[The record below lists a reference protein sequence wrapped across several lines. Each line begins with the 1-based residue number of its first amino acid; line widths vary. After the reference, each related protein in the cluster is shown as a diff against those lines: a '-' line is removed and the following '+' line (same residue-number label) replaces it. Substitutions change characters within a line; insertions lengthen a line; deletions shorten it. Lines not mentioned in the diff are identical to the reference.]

1 MAFGRS
7 AAFFGFLL
15 LSAVA
20 GRAQLTAIWANDG
33 GDKVARGECRAAA
46 APGSVTNSLWDAS
59 TIRLFGARNE
69 VLGFALILEAAS
81 AAATNVSVAL
91 TDLNRGDCRLRA
103 APANLDGLF
112 AWTNREVE
120 LFYLRYLQIKGLSQ
134 MAYET
139 YDERH
144 IPWRLRRPWTGE
156 GEGEGYWTNRP
167 DHDQFYPD
175 IAVPIELVPQFDI
188 AAGENQSLWAD
199 VYIPRSAPAG
209 AYTGAVLVAQG
220 GTTQAVPVLLRVLDF
235 ALPDEPAARTMVYLG
250 YRDLNVRYLDEPW
263 PNDGTTNATW
273 SGEIRDRHF
282 LLAHRHKISLI
293 DANDGPEVWPD
304 DAPRPGWLPRLTG
317 ELFTPAHGYAGPGEG
332 VPNDVF
338 SVGTYGTWA
347 WQDEGQTGMWA
358 HADAWAGWFAS
369 NAPGTEAFLYLADES
384 SDYPQLE
391 QWASWMN
398 ANPGPGSNL
407 FSFATISLPDAAAHA
422 PSLDIPAALITVGIS
437 NDWETVAQGLATNPS
452 RRLYLYNGV
461 RPATGS
467 FATEDDGVALRALAW
482 AQHKKR
488 VDRWFFWES
497 TYYNNFQAGLGE
509 TRVFQSAATFGDN
522 SETNDVLGE
531 TGWNH
536 SNGDGVLF
544 YPGTDR
550 VYPEDSYGV
559 AGPFASLRLKLWR
572 RGIQDADYLA
582 IAARMDPTGTA
593 QIVQRMAPKVCW
605 EYGVAD
611 TNDPTW
617 CRTDISWPVDPD
629 AWEAARLELA
639 GLIESNLAAFRLQF
653 APSAAL
659 TWADLGPGYAFT
671 LQSASS
677 LTGSAWAPAPGD
689 WPARTNAWSGSAA
702 GTAAFFRVQASPLAP
717 PGR

>member
-1 MAFGRS
+1 MAFRRR
-7 AAFFGFLL
+7 AAIFGFLL
-15 LSAVA
+15 LSAAA
-20 GRAQLTAIWANDG
+20 GQAQLTAIWANDG
-33 GDKVARGECRAAA
+33 GDKVARSECRASAN
-46 APGSVTNSLWDAS
+46 PGSVTNSLWDGS
-59 TIRLFGARNE
+59 SVRLFGARNE

-81 AAATNVSVAL
+81 AAATNVSVVL
-91 TDLNRGDCRLRA
+91 TDLNRGDYRLRA
-103 APANLDGLF
+103 APAPLDGLF
-112 AWTNREVE
+112 AWTNREIE
-120 LFYLRYLQIKGLSQ
+120 LFYLRYLQIQGLSQ

-144 IPWRLRRPWTGE
+144 IPQRLRRPWTGE

-175 IAVPIELVPQFDI
+175 IAVPMELVPRFDV
-188 AAGENQSLWAD
+188 AAGESQVLWAD
-199 VYIPRSAPAG
+199 VYIPKTTPAG
-209 AYTGAVLVAQG
+209 AYTGAALVAQG
-220 GTTQAVPVLLRVLDF
+220 GATQAVPVSLRVLDF

-263 PNDGTTNATW
+263 PNEGTTNAAL

-282 LLAHRHKISLI
+282 LLAHRHRISLI

-332 VPNDVF
+332 APNGVF
-338 SVGTYGTWA
+338 SIGTYGTWG

-358 HADAWAGWFAS
+358 HTDAWAGWLAT
-369 NAPGTEAFLYLADES
+369 NAPGTEAFLYLVDES
-384 SDYPQLE
+384 SDYPQIE
-391 QWASWMN
+391 QWASWMD

-407 FSFATISLPDAAAHA
+407 FSMATLSLPDAVAHV
-422 PSLDIPAALITVGIS
+422 PSLDIPAAIITMGIS
-437 NDWETVAQGLATNPS
+437 NDWETAATGLATNPS

-467 FATEDDGVALRALAW
+467 FATEDDGIALRALAW

-497 TYYNNFQAGLGE
+497 TYYNNFQAGAGE
-509 TRVFQSAATFGDN
+509 TRVLQSAATYGDS

-559 AGPFASLRLKLWR
+559 PGPFASLRLKLWR
-572 RGIQDADYLA
+572 RGLQDADYLA
-582 IAARMDPTGTA
+582 MAARMNPTQTA
-593 QIVQRMAPKVCW
+593 QIVQRMVPKVCW

-611 TNDPTW
+611 INDPTW
-617 CRTDISWPVDPD
+617 CRTDISWSVNPD
-629 AWEAARLELA
+629 DWEAARAELA
-639 GLIESNLAAFRLQF
+639 GLIKSHLAAFRVRF
-653 APSAAL
+653 APSAGL

-671 LQSASS
+671 LQSAAS
-677 LTGSAWAPAPGD
+677 LAAPAWTSAPGA
-689 WPARTNAWSGSAA
+689 WPARTNEWAGLGA